1 MSAAGPPPEAAL
13 FLIEET
19 AEERR
24 RRVEEIRRKIAAGSY
39 EIASEEVADAVV
51 AYFSRDLQ
59 PQAAPNPGASD
70 DTC

>member
-1 MSAAGPPPEAAL
+1 MSTAGPPSEASL

-24 RRVEEIRRKIAAGSY
+24 RRVEEIRHQVAAGSY
-39 EIASEEVADAVV
+39 EVASEEVADAVV
-51 AYFSRDLQ
+51 AYFSRDVQ
-59 PQAAPNPGASD
+59 PQPAPNPGASD